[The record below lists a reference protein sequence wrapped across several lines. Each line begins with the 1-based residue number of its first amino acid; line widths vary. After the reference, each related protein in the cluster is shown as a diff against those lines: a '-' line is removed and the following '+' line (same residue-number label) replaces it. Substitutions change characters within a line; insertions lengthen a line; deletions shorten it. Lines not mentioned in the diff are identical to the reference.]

1 MQDRTLLAL
10 RYETLL
16 VRTSG
21 YALKGG
27 LVAVDQVDLGS
38 LPSEFNSGMMVIQ
51 AKISLLCFTDTLV
64 SFPGSGHLFLQQY
77 VRQWQPLLACCFSW
91 VFANKAPAWTPS
103 ASALISAVN
112 TVTMMM
118 YTVQLMYF
126 YE

>member
-16 VRTSG
+16 VRASG

-27 LVAVDQVDLGS
+27 LVAADQVDLGS
-38 LPSEFNSGMMVIQ
+38 LSSGFNSGMMLIW
-51 AKISLLCFTDTLV
+51 AKINLQCFIDTLV
-64 SFPGSGHLFLQQY
+64 SSPSLGSLLLQQC

-91 VFANKAPAWTPS
+91 VSANKAPAWTPS

-112 TVTMMM
+112 TVTMM
-118 YTVQLMYF
+118 YTV
-126 YE
+126 